1 MKKFSDYSAKQQRE
15 NNFGNNYITI
25 EGMLSAPFSTHT
37 EEHFKKC
44 LETVPKINEL
54 MIDKNKCDN
63 EQHYQEVKMMADVLL
78 SMAMIERRLGMVK
91 N

>member
-37 EEHFKKC
+37 EEHFKRC
-44 LETVPKINEL
+44 LDEVPRINEL
-54 MIDKNKCDN
+54 MIDRNKCDN
-63 EQHYQEVKMMADVLL
+63 EQHYQQVKLMADVLL